1 MPNHKTIPPIEEHN
15 KIPEKFHDLLNDIQ
29 FVGNPDYM
37 DAPKF
42 LGINQDY
49 NASYYI
55 GACWLI
61 KNELAVSVIPKIK
74 NIDFITMFISALE
87 VNTAKESDYFS
98 QCYGIMFNEPQIETT
113 EQLNQLTPL
122 LILHYISLLDKLV
135 KRGLKKDYIIKE
147 DNLKSKV
154 KGRIMFSRHLRKNT
168 FQQRYDRTY
177 CQFQEHTENIPENRL
192 LKKALIFA
200 ESAIN
205 AYPSIKTKIRQSK
218 ELSNCFSRL
227 KSVFYNVSDE
237 IEIRQV
243 QKITGNKIFRE
254 YKEAIKVAKMIL
266 QRFDYSLSNATQ
278 EQHRTPPFWIDMARL
293 YEMYVYSKLNSAY
306 PNQIL
311 FQVAGHCQT
320 AVDYIK
326 KDEKIIMDAKYKP
339 HYEDS
344 NRGIIDDI
352 REISGYARDW
362 KILNKLGIKNSTDEQ
377 EIKCIIIYPQR
388 EIFHPE
394 DESDTTDYCNEVK
407 AFDEKQELIQQCS
420 KTNWFRNF
428 YKISVPLPQIQT

>member
-1 MPNHKTIPPIEEHN
+1 MQNNKNTDVIQPIKEHDCIPVEYHERLKTV
-15 KIPEKFHDLLNDIQ
+15 Q

-37 DAPKF
+37 DTPKY
-42 LGINQDY
+42 LGIDQEY

-61 KNELAVSVIPKIK
+61 KNKLAVSVIPKIDK
-74 NIDFITMFISALE
+74 IDFVTMFLSALE
-87 VNTAKESDYFS
+87 VNTANESDYFGK
-98 QCYGIMFNEPQIETT
+98 CYGIMFDEPQIETT
-113 EQLNQLTPL
+113 EKLNQLTPL

-154 KGRIMFSRHLRKNT
+154 KGRIMFSRHLQKNI

-177 CQFQEHTENIPENRL
+177 CQFQEHTEDIPENRL

-200 ESAIN
+200 ENAIN
-205 AYPSIKTKIRQSK
+205 AYPSIKTKIEQSNK
-218 ELSNCFSRL
+218 LSNSFNRL

-254 YKEAIKVAKMIL
+254 YKDAIKVAKMIL

-278 EQHRTPPFWIDMARL
+278 EQHTTPPFWIDMARL
-293 YEMYVYSKLNSAY
+293 YEMYIYSKLSSAY

-311 FQVAGHCQT
+311 FQVAGHCRT

-344 NRGIIDDI
+344 NRGIINDI
-352 REISGYARDW
+352 REISGYARDK
-362 KILNKLGIKNSTDEQ
+362 KILKALDADEN
-377 EIKCIIIYPQR
+377 EVECVIIYPHK
-388 EIFHPE
+388 EILRQEEIGDPIDDCKETTTFE
-394 DESDTTDYCNEVK
+394 NSD
-407 AFDEKQELIQQCS
+407 FLPQCS
-420 KTNWFRNF
+420 EIKWFRNF
-428 YKISVPLPQIQT
+428 YKISVPLPQIDS

>member
-1 MPNHKTIPPIEEHN
+1 MQNNKNTAVIQPITEHDRIPVEYHERLKTV
-15 KIPEKFHDLLNDIQ
+15 Q

-37 DAPKF
+37 APPQY
-42 LGINQDY
+42 LGIDQDY

-61 KNELAVSVIPKIK
+61 KNELAVSVIPKID
-74 NIDFITMFISALE
+74 IDFVTMFLSALE
-87 VNTAKESDYFS
+87 VNTAKESDYFG
-98 QCYGIMFNEPQIETT
+98 QCYGIMFDEPQIETT

-135 KRGLKKDYIIKE
+135 KHGLKKNYIILE

-154 KGRIMFSRHLRKNT
+154 KGRIMFSRHLQKNI

-177 CQFQEHTENIPENRL
+177 CQFQEHTEDIPENRL

-200 ESAIN
+200 ECAIN
-205 AYPSIKTKIRQSK
+205 AYPSIKTKIGQSN
-218 ELSNCFSRL
+218 ELSNCFNRL

-254 YKEAIKVAKMIL
+254 YKDAIKVAKMIL

-278 EQHRTPPFWIDMARL
+278 EQHTTPPFWIDMARL
-293 YEMYVYSKLNSAY
+293 YEMYIYSKLSSAY

-311 FQVAGHCQT
+311 FQVAGHCRT

-344 NRGIIDDI
+344 NRGIINDI
-352 REISGYARDW
+352 REISGYARDK
-362 KILNKLGIKNSTDEQ
+362 KILKALDADEN
-377 EIKCIIIYPQR
+377 EVECVIIYPHK
-388 EIFHPE
+388 EILRQEEIGDPIDDCKETTTFE
-394 DESDTTDYCNEVK
+394 NSD
-407 AFDEKQELIQQCS
+407 FLPQCS
-420 KTNWFRNF
+420 EIKWFRNF
-428 YKISVPLPQIQT
+428 YKISVPLPRIDS

>member
-1 MPNHKTIPPIEEHN
+1 MA
-15 KIPEKFHDLLNDIQ
+15 
-29 FVGNPDYM
+29 
-37 DAPKF
+37 APKF
-42 LGINQDY
+42 LGTFWGSDKDLH
-49 NASYYI
+49 ASYYI
-55 GACWLI
+55 GASWLI
-61 KNELAVSVIPKIK
+61 KNELAVSVIPKID
-74 NIDFITMFISALE
+74 IDFVTMFLSALE
-87 VNTAKESDYFS
+87 VNTAKESDYFG
-98 QCYGIMFNEPQIETT
+98 QCYGIMFDEPQIETT

-154 KGRIMFSRHLRKNT
+154 KGRIMFSRHLQKNI

-177 CQFQEHTENIPENRL
+177 CQFQEHTEDIPENRL

-200 ESAIN
+200 ECAIN
-205 AYPSIKTKIRQSK
+205 AYPTIKTKIEQSN
-218 ELSNCFSRL
+218 ELSNCFNRL

-254 YKEAIKVAKMIL
+254 YKDAIKVAKMIL

-278 EQHRTPPFWIDMARL
+278 EQHSTPPFWIDMARL

-311 FQVAGHCQT
+311 FQVAGHCRS

-352 REISGYARDW
+352 REISGYARDK
-362 KILNKLGIKNSTDEQ
+362 KILKALDADEN
-377 EIKCIIIYPQR
+377 EVECVIIYPHK
-388 EIFHPE
+388 EILRQEEIGDPIDDCKETTTFE
-394 DESDTTDYCNEVK
+394 NSD
-407 AFDEKQELIQQCS
+407 FLPQCS
-420 KTNWFRNF
+420 EIKWFRNF
-428 YKISVPLPQIQT
+428 YKISVPLPKLNM

>member
-1 MPNHKTIPPIEEHN
+1 MQNNKNTAVIQPITEHDRIPVEYHERLKT
-15 KIPEKFHDLLNDIQ
+15 IQ

-37 DAPKF
+37 DAPKY
-42 LGINQDY
+42 LGIDQEY

-55 GACWLI
+55 GTCWLI
-61 KNELAVSVIPKIK
+61 KNELAVSVIPKID
-74 NIDFITMFISALE
+74 NIDFVTMFLSALE
-87 VNTAKESDYFS
+87 VNTAKESDYFGR
-98 QCYGIMFNEPQIETT
+98 CYGIMFDEPQIETT
-113 EQLNQLTPL
+113 EKLNQLTPL

-135 KRGLKKDYIIKE
+135 KRGLKKDYIVQE

-154 KGRIMFSRHLRKNT
+154 KGRIMFTRHLQKNI

-177 CQFQEHTENIPENRL
+177 CQFQEHTEDIPENRL

-200 ESAIN
+200 ENAII
-205 AYPSIKTKIRQSK
+205 AYPSIKTKIGQSN

-254 YKEAIKVAKMIL
+254 YKDTIKVAKMIL

-278 EQHRTPPFWIDMARL
+278 EQHTTPPFWIDMARL
-293 YEMYVYSKLNSAY
+293 YEMYVYSKLSSAY

-311 FQVAGHCQT
+311 FQVAGHCRT

-326 KDEKIIMDAKYKP
+326 KDEKIILDAKYKP

-352 REISGYARDW
+352 REISGYARDK
-362 KILNKLGIKNSTDEQ
+362 KILKALNANEN
-377 EIKCIIIYPQR
+377 EVECVIIYPHK
-388 EIFHPE
+388 EILRQEEIGDPIDDCKETTTFKN
-394 DESDTTDYCNEVK
+394 SD
-407 AFDEKQELIQQCS
+407 FLPQCS
-420 KTNWFRNF
+420 EIKWFRNF
-428 YKISVPLPQIQT
+428 YKISVPLPRIDS